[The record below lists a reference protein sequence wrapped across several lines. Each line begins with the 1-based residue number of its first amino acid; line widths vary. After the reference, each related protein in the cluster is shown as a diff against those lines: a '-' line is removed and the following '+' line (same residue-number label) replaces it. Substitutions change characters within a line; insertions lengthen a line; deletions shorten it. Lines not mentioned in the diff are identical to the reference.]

1 MFFLYFGNYCNEKL
15 KFIWKLLKFL
25 LYFVIIIFYIIDGVV
40 FWNVKLYNLYICN
53 LYYIII
59 KLCYMFELD
68 NNGIYK
74 I

>member
-1 MFFLYFGNYCNEKL
+1 M
-15 KFIWKLLKFL
+15 FL